1 MGRSCQKRCAL
12 RPSVVF
18 PDFCVLQVMRA
29 RDLPY
34 AYAFFCSRPCCW
46 PFQCPRGK
54 PFREVAT
61 VNYEDR
67 DPPAK
72 RGRAEG
78 QMPDFGFAA
87 WGCGT
92 ADRVRVKTELILF
105 FHRRSRL
112 RICDLDIPISISSL
126 SLYSLSKEVRYLPF
140 KLQTAA
146 KRGVLKHSFTRR
158 RNIV

>member
-1 MGRSCQKRCAL
+1 MHTLS
-12 RPSVVF
+12 SVLGPVVGLF
-18 PDFCVLQVMRA
+18 SA
-29 RDLPY
+29 R
-34 AYAFFCSRPCCW
+34 RE
-46 PFQCPRGK
+46 

-92 ADRVRVKTELILF
+92 ADCVRVKTELILF
-105 FHRRSRL
+105 
-112 RICDLDIPISISSL
+112 
-126 SLYSLSKEVRYLPF
+126 
-140 KLQTAA
+140 
-146 KRGVLKHSFTRR
+146 
-158 RNIV
+158 